1 MSQAP
6 AESSPAPILIKE
18 REDSILIARMNRP
31 ERMNAMGGGLR
42 EALEDAW
49 FEFRD
54 DPKLKVMI
62 ITGVGDRAFC
72 AGADLR
78 ENDKKARELGAQ
90 SAQALIDAQRAAGI
104 APSFTANNFHLYK
117 PVIAAIN
124 GWCLAGGCE
133 MALGCDL
140 RIIERHAK
148 MGLPE
153 VKRGMG
159 AKATTHKLHFLTYL
173 ASGLEIVWTGD
184 PVTAERA
191 VELGLANEVVPTGQS
206 VERAKEIAR
215 AICRRPMSYVQ
226 YHKERVFQSVGVPLA
241 QALAMEQRYPPHQ
254 SEDYRRGL
262 IASLASPLPGWAG
275 AARPYEA

>member
-1 MSQAP
+1 MAKP
-6 AESSPAPILIKE
+6 ASPASPTPLLIKE
-18 REDSILIARMNRP
+18 RDEGIFIARMNRP

-54 DPKLKVMI
+54 DSKLKVMI
-62 ITGVGDRAFC
+62 ITGVGERAFC

-90 SAQALIDAQRAAGI
+90 SAQALIDAQRRAVI

-133 MALGCDL
+133 MALGCDM

-159 AKATTHKLHFLTYL
+159 AKATTHKLHFLTHL

-184 PVTAERA
+184 PVSAERA
-191 VELGLANEVVPTGQS
+191 VELGIANEVVATGQS
-206 VERAKEIAR
+206 VARAVAIAR
-215 AICRRPMSYVQ
+215 DMCRRPMTYLQ

-241 QALAMEQRYPPHQ
+241 QALAMEQRYPPHLGEEYQ
-254 SEDYRRGL
+254 RGL
-262 IASLASPLPGWAG
+262 QASLKSTLPGWPGNQQAH
-275 AARPYEA
+275 